1 MDLRDA
7 IGSQRVGRY
16 WLWSEAE
23 IALLRSGQPI
33 PHRTARACKY
43 KRLDLGIRI
52 RPIKY
57 LSKNPYKPPKQVLGD
72 IPWPSWWRRAHLMRV
87 EGYSPLE
94 IARILIKDIKA
105 VRAALYPS
113 EREKRRQRNLRLRQ
127 KVECRAKQQ
136 ERDKAREHDREK
148 DKLRSIARFE
158 WRAAGGDPRALERF
172 YRAYDC
178 L

>member
-23 IALLRSGQPI
+23 IALLRSGQSI

-52 RPIKY
+52 RPTNY
-57 LSKNPYKPPKQVLGD
+57 LAKSPYEPPKQVPGD

-87 EGYSPLE
+87 EGYGALE
-94 IARILIKDIKA
+94 IARILIKDEKA

-113 EREKRRQRNLRLRQ
+113 EREKRLQRNLRLRQ
-127 KVECRAKQQ
+127 KIECRAMQQ
-136 ERDKAREHDREK
+136 EREKAREHDRAR
-148 DKLRSIARFE
+148 DKLRRIARVQ
-158 WRAAGGDPRALERF
+158 WRAAGGDPRALEQF
-172 YRAYDC
+172 YRAFDC